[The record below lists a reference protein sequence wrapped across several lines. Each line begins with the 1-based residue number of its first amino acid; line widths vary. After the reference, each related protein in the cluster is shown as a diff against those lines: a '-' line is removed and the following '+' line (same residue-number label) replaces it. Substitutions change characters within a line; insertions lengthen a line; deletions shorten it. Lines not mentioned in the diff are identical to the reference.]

1 MKEDK
6 EYIISIPKESE
17 QVITAVME
25 KFGVKATE
33 IKKRKA
39 VPKRVI
45 SKQKKTLSKSK
56 IDHTY
61 LFGKWKD
68 FDIDPKKLRED
79 SW

>member
-1 MKEDK
+1 MK
-6 EYIISIPKESE
+6 EYIIKIPDDSD
-17 QVITAVME
+17 QVVTAVME

-33 IKKRKA
+33 LKKRKA
-39 VPKRVI
+39 VTKKAF

-61 LFGKWKD
+61 LFNKWKN
-68 FDIDPKKLRED
+68 FDIDAKTLREQ